1 MAPLGLAPKEIAATL
16 ATLETE
22 GFARPS
28 RSLSPRDDCG
38 PCPADTAAANKCLAQ
53 SNKSCA
59 EDDAT
64 IGLDA
69 AADLPPSA
77 AAAFRGARLGLPRAP
92 SISSHPRVNYLRS
105 AGSRGCLKVIAIVD
119 DDEFVREGAKALV
132 ESLGY
137 EALTFSSAEDF
148 LQSDHLH
155 TASCLIT
162 DVQMPG
168 QSGLD
173 LLEHLTRQGFPPT
186 GNRCECVHR

>member
-1 MAPLGLAPKEIAATL
+1 M
-16 ATLETE
+16 
-22 GFARPS
+22 
-28 RSLSPRDDCG
+28 
-38 PCPADTAAANKCLAQ
+38 
-53 SNKSCA
+53 
-59 EDDAT
+59 
-64 IGLDA
+64 
-69 AADLPPSA
+69 
-77 AAAFRGARLGLPRAP
+77 
-92 SISSHPRVNYLRS
+92 
-105 AGSRGCLKVIAIVD
+105 IAIVD

-173 LLEHLTRQGFPPT
+173 LLEHLTRQGFHLPAIVVSAFIDEKSCARALKAGALGCLTKPYREESLVGYLET
-186 GNRCECVHR
+186 AVGCRESRPRNDKHRN